1 MAGSDYDRLQASLG
15 GTYTIERELGRGGM
29 ATVYLARDVKH
40 QRRVALKVLDP
51 NLAASLGP
59 ERFRREVTTAAQ
71 LQHPHVLGLHDSG
84 ETSDGQ
90 LWFTMPYVEGESL
103 RDRLRHERQ
112 MSVQDVVR
120 IIREVA
126 GALDYA
132 HQKGV
137 LHRDIKPENILL
149 TTGGDALLADFGIA
163 RALDASAPEST
174 SRGSLTQTGLAIGTP
189 QYMSPEQA
197 AGEPNL
203 DARSDIF
210 SLGGVCFEMLAG
222 EPPFSAPSQQ
232 AIVAKL
238 LTTDAPS
245 VRALRPDVSPA
256 IDAILARAL
265 KRVPAERWRTAGEMA
280 QALEAEAHATH
291 TSAPAVTPALASEQ
305 RPSSRRR
312 VPASALALILG
323 LAIGGG
329 ALFAW
334 RSHTQG
340 AAPGESGAIRLAV
353 LPFENVG
360 DTSDAY
366 FADGVTDAVRGK
378 LTGLPGIEVI
388 GSASSAQYRKTTKS
402 PQQIGQELGVR
413 YLLIGRVHWA
423 RAAGGTSRVQV
434 SPELID
440 VSTAADKWQQPF
452 DAPLTDVFQVQG
464 DIASKVARSLE
475 VALTPATQQNLAS
488 SPTKDLV
495 AYDSYLRGLAL
506 RASGNSPATLRRT
519 ISAYRDAVQR
529 DSTFALAWSALGAT
543 YALMYSNGVPTPA
556 LADSAD
562 RASTRALTLQPD
574 LPAARAAR
582 SVYYSF
588 VVGDNARALEE
599 AKTGLAHAQTTA
611 LLSASVSAEE
621 ANGEWDAAA
630 ADVARA
636 TELDPRNGNLLSR
649 RSEVALAR
657 RDTAG
662 ARVWAER
669 ALVISPANLLF
680 LEQRAMADLQSGDL
694 ASARRVAQRPGAVPD
709 PAAYVTYLA
718 AYYDLGWVLD
728 SAQEKLLLTL
738 GIDAFDGDSA
748 VMGLVRAEQY
758 HLRGDETNA
767 RAAASIAV
775 RQFAKQL
782 ELSRSDAQRHLLL
795 GLSLAYLGRNAE
807 AVQEGDRALAIQPS
821 YRSNH
826 IYGPYF
832 DQVLARIYM
841 MSGQP
846 DRAIDLLE
854 SILQHPYYLTR
865 AWLRIDPTFAPLRGN
880 SRFEKL
886 IASGSRATLPNAGDS
901 GNGALTSF

>member
-1 MAGSDYDRLQASLG
+1 LTASDYDRLQSALG
-15 GTYTIERELGRGGM
+15 NAYTIERELGRGGM
-29 ATVYLARDVKH
+29 ATVYLARDAKH

-59 ERFRREVTTAAQ
+59 ERFRREITTAAQ
-71 LQHPHVLGLHDSG
+71 LQHPHILGVHDSG
-84 ETSDGQ
+84 ETADGQ

-120 IIREVA
+120 VVREVA

-149 TTGGDALLADFGIA
+149 TAGGDALLADFGIA
-163 RALDASAPEST
+163 RALDASAAGES
-174 SRGSLTQTGLAIGTP
+174 SSHGGLTQTGLAIGTP

-197 AGEPNL
+197 AGERNL

-210 SLGGVCFEMLAG
+210 SLGAVTYEMLAG
-222 EPPFSAPSQQ
+222 EPPFSAPTQQ
-232 AIVAKL
+232 AVVAKI

-245 VRALRPDVSPA
+245 VRALRPDVSPG
-256 IDAILARAL
+256 IDAILARAM
-265 KRVPAERWRTAGEMA
+265 KRVPAERWRSAGEMA
-280 QALEAEAHATH
+280 NALEAELHGTH
-291 TSAPAVTPALASEQ
+291 TSAPIASPAPASEQ
-305 RPSSRRR
+305 RPPSRRR
-312 VPASALALILG
+312 IPASALALILG

-388 GSASSAQYRKTTKS
+388 GSASSAQYRKSTKS

-464 DIASKVARSLE
+464 DIASKVAQSLK
-475 VALTPATQQNLAS
+475 VALTPATQQEFAS

-495 AYDSYLRGLAL
+495 AYDSYLRGRALA
-506 RASGNSPATLRRT
+506 ASGNSPATLRRM
-519 ISAYRDAVQR
+519 IDAFSDAVQR
-529 DSTFALAWSALGAT
+529 DSAFALAWSSLAT
-543 YALMYSNGVPTPA
+543 AYSLMYSNSVPTPA

-562 RASTRALTLQPD
+562 RASARALALQPE
-574 LPAARAAR
+574 LPEARAAR
-582 SVYYSF
+582 SAYYSF
-588 VVGDNARALEE
+588 VVGDNDRALQE
-599 AKTGLAHAQTTA
+599 ARTGLAHAQTT
-611 LLSASVSAEE
+611 LLLTAAINAEE
-621 ANGEWDAAA
+621 ANGQWDSAAGDA
-630 ADVARA
+630 ARA
-636 TELDPRNGNLLSR
+636 TDLDPRSGGVLSR
-649 RSEVALAR
+649 RSQVALAR
-657 RDTAG
+657 RDTAS
-662 ARVWAER
+662 ARAWGER
-669 ALVISPANLLF
+669 ALAISPANLLY
-680 LEQRAMADLQSGDL
+680 LEQRVMIDLQRGDL
-694 ASARRVAQRPGAVPD
+694 ASARHESQRPGASRD

-718 AYYDLGWVLD
+718 TYYDLGWVLD
-728 SAQEKLLLTL
+728 STQGKLLLSR
-738 GIDAFDGDSA
+738 GVDAFDGDSSSL
-748 VMGLVRAEQY
+748 GIVRAEQY
-758 HLRGDETNA
+758 HLYGDETSA
-767 RAAASIAV
+767 RASASIAL
-775 RQFAKQL
+775 RHFTKQL
-782 ELSRSDAQRHLLL
+782 EQTPSDVQRHLLR

-807 AVQEGDRALAIQPS
+807 ALAEAERALAIQPS

-826 IYGPYF
+826 LTGPYY
-832 DQVLARIYM
+832 DQLLARIYM

-846 DRAIDLLE
+846 DQAIDLLE
-854 SILQHPYYLTR
+854 RILQQPYYLTR

-880 SRFEKL
+880 PRFEKL
-886 IASGSRATLPNAGDS
+886 LATQNTA
-901 GNGALTSF
+901 T

>member
-1 MAGSDYDRLQASLG
+1 MAGSDYDRLQSALG
-15 GTYTIERELGRGGM
+15 DAYTIERELGRGGM
-29 ATVYLARDVKH
+29 ATVYLARDAKH

-59 ERFRREVTTAAQ
+59 ERFRREITTAAQ
-71 LQHPHVLGLHDSG
+71 LQHPHILGVHDSG
-84 ETSDGQ
+84 ETADGQ

-112 MSVQDVVR
+112 MSVQDVAR
-120 IIREVA
+120 IVREVA

-163 RALDASAPEST
+163 RALDASAASEGT
-174 SRGSLTQTGLAIGTP
+174 SRGGLTQTGLAVGTP

-197 AGEPNL
+197 AGERGL
-203 DARSDIF
+203 DARSDVF
-210 SLGGVCFEMLAG
+210 SLGAVCYEMLAG
-222 EPPFSAPSQQ
+222 EPPFSAPTQQ
-232 AIVAKL
+232 AIVAKI

-256 IDAILARAL
+256 IEAILARAL
-265 KRVPAERWRTAGEMA
+265 QRVPAERWRSAGEMA
-280 QALEAEAHATH
+280 HALEAEAYAAHTAASVATP
-291 TSAPAVTPALASEQ
+291 APASLQ
-305 RPSSRRR
+305 RAPSRRR
-312 VPASALALILG
+312 IPASALALILG

-340 AAPGESGAIRLAV
+340 AAPADSGAIRLAV

-388 GSASSAQYRKTTKS
+388 GSASSAQYRKTTKT

-464 DIASKVARSLE
+464 DIASKVAQSLK
-475 VALTPATQQNLAS
+475 VALTPQTQQNLAA

-495 AYDSYLRGLAL
+495 AYDSYLRGIAL
-506 RASGNSPATLRRT
+506 RYSGNSPVILRRS
-519 ISAYRDAVQR
+519 IGAFRDAVQR
-529 DSTFALAWSALGAT
+529 DSSFALAWSGLAGV

-562 RASTRALTLQPD
+562 RASARALALQPD
-574 LPAARAAR
+574 LPQARAVR
-582 SVYYSF
+582 SIYYSF
-588 VVGDNARALEE
+588 VVGDHTRALQE
-599 AKTGLAHAQTTA
+599 AKSGLAHAQTAELLTA
-611 LLSASVSAEE
+611 AISAEE
-621 ANGEWDAAA
+621 ASGEWEAAA
-630 ADVARA
+630 ADAARA
-636 TELDPRNGNLLSR
+636 TDLDPRNANSLAR

-657 RDTAG
+657 RDTAS
-662 ARVWAER
+662 ARLWAEQ
-669 ALVISPANLLF
+669 ALAIAPANLLY
-680 LEQRAMADLQSGDL
+680 LEQRVMVDVQTGDL
-694 ASARRVAQRPGAVPD
+694 AAARREAQRPGAVPD
-709 PAAYVTYLA
+709 PAAYVSYLA
-718 AYYDLGWVLD
+718 TYYDLGWVLD
-728 SAQEKLLLTL
+728 SAQDRLLLSL
-738 GIDAFDGDSA
+738 GVDAFDGDSA
-748 VMGLVRAEQY
+748 TKGIVRAEQY
-758 HLRGDETNA
+758 HLDGDETNA
-767 RAAASIAV
+767 RVAASIAV
-775 RQFAKQL
+775 RNFAKQL
-782 ELSRSDAQRHLLL
+782 ESSPSDAQRHLFR
-795 GLSLAYLGRNAE
+795 GVGLAYLGRNAE
-807 AVQEGDRALAIQPS
+807 ALQEGERALAVQPS
-821 YRSNH
+821 YRKNQAT
-826 IYGPYF
+826 GPYY

-841 MSGQP
+841 MAGQQ

-854 SILQHPYYLTR
+854 NVLQRPYYLTR

-880 SRFEKL
+880 ARFDKL
-886 IASGSRATLPNAGDS
+886 VAG
-901 GNGALTSF
+901 A

>member
-1 MAGSDYDRLQASLG
+1 VTGSDFDRLQASLG
-15 GTYTIERELGRGGM
+15 DAYTIERELGRGGM
-29 ATVYLARDVKH
+29 ATVYLARDAKH

-71 LQHPHVLGLHDSG
+71 LQHPHILGVHDSG
-84 ETSDGQ
+84 ETADGQ

-163 RALDASAPEST
+163 RALDASAT
-174 SRGSLTQTGLAIGTP
+174 DNASRGGLTQTGLSIGTP

-197 AGEPNL
+197 AGERGL

-210 SLGGVCFEMLAG
+210 SLGAVCYEMLAG
-222 EPPFSAPSQQ
+222 EPPFSAPTQQ
-232 AIVAKL
+232 AIVAKI

-245 VRALRPDVSPA
+245 VRVLRPDVSPA

-265 KRVPAERWRTAGEMA
+265 QRVPAERWRSAGEMA
-280 QALEAEAHATH
+280 HALEAEAHATH
-291 TSAPAVTPALASEQ
+291 TAAPVAMPGLASEQ
-305 RPSSRRR
+305 RQSPRRK

-334 RSHTQG
+334 RSHSQG
-340 AAPGESGAIRLAV
+340 AAPSESGAIRLAV

-388 GSASSAQYRKTTKS
+388 GSASSGQYRKTTKT

-423 RAAGGTSRVQV
+423 RAAGGTSRVRV

-464 DIASKVARSLE
+464 DIASKVAQSLK
-475 VALTPATQQNLAS
+475 VALTPATQQDLAS

-495 AYDSYLRGLAL
+495 AYDSYLRGVAL
-506 RASGNSPATLRRT
+506 RASGNSPATLRRA
-519 ISAYRDAVQR
+519 INAFRDAVQR
-529 DSTFALAWSALGAT
+529 DSIFALAWSTLATT
-543 YALMYSNGVPTPA
+543 YALMYSNGIPTPA

-562 RASTRALTLQPD
+562 RASARALALQPD
-574 LPAARAAR
+574 LPEARGAR
-582 SVYYSF
+582 SFYYLII
-588 VVGDNARALEE
+588 VGDNARALEE

-611 LLSASVSAEE
+611 LLTASISAEE
-621 ANGEWDAAA
+621 ASGQWDAAA
-630 ADVARA
+630 TEAARA
-636 TELDPRNGNLLSR
+636 TDLDPRNGNLLAR

-657 RDTAG
+657 RDTAN

-669 ALVISPANLLF
+669 SLAISPANLQY
-680 LEQRAMADLQSGDL
+680 LEQLVVANLQSGDL
-694 ASARRVAQRPGAVPD
+694 ASARHVAQRPGAVPD
-709 PAAYVTYLA
+709 PAAYVSYLA
-718 AYYDLGWVLD
+718 TYYDLGWVLD
-728 SAQEKLLLTL
+728 SAQDKLLLSL
-738 GIDAFDGDSA
+738 GVDAFDGDSA
-748 VMGLVRAEQY
+748 GMSIVRAEQY
-758 HLRGDETNA
+758 HLHGDETNA
-767 RAAASIAV
+767 RAAANIAA

-782 ELSRSDAQRHLLL
+782 ELTPSDAQRHLFR

-807 AVQEGDRALAIQPS
+807 AIAEGERTLAIQPS
-821 YRSNH
+821 YRSNRLN
-826 IYGPYF
+826 GPYY

-854 SILQHPYYLTR
+854 SILQQPYYLTR
-865 AWLRIDPTFAPLRGN
+865 ACLRIDPTFAPLRGN
-880 SRFEKL
+880 PRFEKL
-886 IASGSRATLPNAGDS
+886 IASGSTV
-901 GNGALTSF
+901 T

>member
-1 MAGSDYDRLQASLG
+1 VRVRVTGSDFERLQSALG
-15 GTYTIERELGRGGM
+15 GAYTIERELGRGGM
-29 ATVYLARDVKH
+29 ATVYLARDAKH

-59 ERFRREVTTAAQ
+59 ERFRREITTAAQ
-71 LQHPHVLGLHDSG
+71 LQHPHILGVHDSG
-84 ETSDGQ
+84 ETADGQ

-112 MSVQDVVR
+112 MSVQDVTR
-120 IIREVA
+120 IVREVA

-149 TTGGDALLADFGIA
+149 TAGGDALLADFGIA
-163 RALDASAPEST
+163 RALDASATDSG
-174 SRGSLTQTGLAIGTP
+174 SRGGLTQTGLAVGTP

-197 AGEPNL
+197 AGERNL
-203 DARSDIF
+203 DARSDVF
-210 SLGGVCFEMLAG
+210 SLGAVCYEMLAG
-222 EPPFSAPSQQ
+222 EPPFSAPTQQ
-232 AIVAKL
+232 AIVAKI

-245 VRALRPDVSPA
+245 VRALRPDVSPG

-265 KRVPAERWRTAGEMA
+265 KRVPSERWRSAGEMA
-280 QALEAEAHATH
+280 HALEAEAYATH
-291 TSAPAVTPALASEQ
+291 TAAALTTPAPVSEQ
-305 RPSSRRR
+305 RPSTRRR
-312 VPASALALILG
+312 IPASALALMLG

-334 RSHTQG
+334 RSHTQT

-440 VSTAADKWQQPF
+440 AGTAADKWQQPF
-452 DAPLTDVFQVQG
+452 DAPLTDVFQVQS
-464 DIASKVARSLE
+464 DIASKVAQSLK
-475 VALTPATQQNLAS
+475 VALTPASKQDLAS

-495 AYDSYLRGLAL
+495 AYDSYLRGIAL
-506 RASGNSPATLRRT
+506 RASGNSPATLRRS
-519 ISAYRDAVQR
+519 IGAFGDAVRR
-529 DSTFALAWSALGAT
+529 DSTFALAWSSLST
-543 YALMYSNGVPTPA
+543 SYALMYSNGVPTPA

-562 RASTRALTLQPD
+562 RASARALVLQPD

-582 SVYYSF
+582 AAYYNF

-599 AKTGLAHAQTTA
+599 ARTGLAHAQTPA
-611 LLSASVSAEE
+611 LLTASISAEE
-621 ANGEWDAAA
+621 ASGQWDAAA
-630 ADVARA
+630 ADAARA
-636 TELDPRNGNLLSR
+636 TDLDPRNGNVLAR

-657 RDTAG
+657 RDTAS

-669 ALVISPANLLF
+669 ALEITPANLLY
-680 LEQRAMADLQSGDL
+680 LEQLVMADLQSGDL
-694 ASARRVAQRPGAVPD
+694 AAARRVAQRRGAVPE
-709 PAAYVTYLA
+709 PAAYVSYLA
-718 AYYDLGWVLD
+718 TYYDLGWVLD
-728 SAQEKLLLTL
+728 SAQERLLLSL
-738 GIDAFDGDSA
+738 GADAFDGDSA
-748 VMGLVRAEQY
+748 SMGIVRAQQY
-758 HLRGDETNA
+758 HLHGDEMNMRT
-767 RAAASIAV
+767 AASIAV
-775 RQFAKQL
+775 RNFAKQL
-782 ELSRSDAQRHLLL
+782 ESSPSDAQRHLFRGL
-795 GLSLAYLGRNAE
+795 GLAYLGRNAE
-807 AVQEGDRALAIQPS
+807 ALQEGERALAIQPS
-821 YRSNH
+821 YRANH
-826 IYGPYF
+826 ATGPYF

-841 MSGQP
+841 MAGQP

-854 SILQHPYYLTR
+854 SILQQPYYVTR
-865 AWLRIDPTFAPLRGN
+865 VWLRIDPTFAPLRGN
-880 SRFEKL
+880 PRFEKL
-886 IASGSRATLPNAGDS
+886 VSGGAAT
-901 GNGALTSF
+901 T

>member
-1 MAGSDYDRLQASLG
+1 VTGSDFDQLQVSLG
-15 GTYTIERELGRGGM
+15 AAYTIERELGRGGM
-29 ATVYLARDVKH
+29 ATVYLARDTKH

-71 LQHPHVLGLHDSG
+71 LQHPHVLGLFDSG
-84 ETSDGQ
+84 ETADGQ

-103 RDRLRHERQ
+103 RDRLRRERQ
-112 MSVQDVVR
+112 MSLQDVVR

-163 RALDASAPEST
+163 RTLDAGASDGT

-222 EPPFSAPSQQ
+222 EPPFSAPSQP
-232 AIVAKL
+232 AIVAKI

-245 VRALRPDVSPA
+245 VRALRSDVSPA
-256 IDAILARAL
+256 IDAILARAMR
-265 KRVPAERWRTAGEMA
+265 RVPAERWRTAGEMA
-280 QALEAEAHATH
+280 HALEAEAHATH
-291 TSAPAVTPALASEQ
+291 PVTGAAATSSAASPRAP
-305 RPSSRRR
+305 SRRR
-312 VPASALALILG
+312 IPASAFALILG

-340 AAPGESGAIRLAV
+340 AAPDDSGAIRLAV

-388 GSASSAQYRKTTKS
+388 GSASSSQYRKTTKS

-464 DIASKVARSLE
+464 DIASKVAQSLK
-475 VALTPATQQNLAS
+475 VALTPATQQDLAS

-519 ISAYRDAVQR
+519 IGAYRDAVQR
-529 DSTFALAWSALGAT
+529 DSTFALAWSGLGAT
-543 YALMYSNGVPTPA
+543 YALLYTNGVPTPA

-562 RASTRALTLQPD
+562 RASTRALALQPD

-582 SVYYSF
+582 AAYYSF
-588 VVGDNARALEE
+588 VLGDNARALEV
-599 AKTGLAHAQTTA
+599 AKAGLSHVQTPA
-611 LLSASVSAEE
+611 LLTTSITLEE
-621 ANGEWDAAA
+621 ASGQWDAAA
-630 ADVARA
+630 ADATRA
-636 TELDPRNGNLLSR
+636 TELDPRNGNLLER
-649 RSEVALAR
+649 RCEIALAQ
-657 RDTAG
+657 RDTAA

-669 ALVISPANLLF
+669 ALAISPANPLF
-680 LEQRAMADLQSGDL
+680 LEQLVMVDLQGGDL
-694 ASARRVAQRPGAVPD
+694 AAARSVAHRPGAVPD

-728 SAQEKLLLTL
+728 SAQDKLLLTL

-758 HLRGDETNA
+758 HLHGDEANV
-767 RAAASIAV
+767 RAAANIAV

-782 ELSRSDAQRHLLL
+782 ELSPSDAQRHLLR
-795 GLSLAYLGRNAE
+795 GLNLAYLGRNAE
-807 AVQEGDRALAIQPS
+807 AVDEGERALAIQPS
-821 YRSNH
+821 YRTNQAT
-826 IYGPYF
+826 GPYY

-854 SILQHPYYLTR
+854 SILRHPYYLTR
-865 AWLRIDPTFAPLRGN
+865 PWLRIDPTFAPLRGN
-880 SRFEKL
+880 PKFEKL
-886 IASGSRATLPNAGDS
+886 LATQNTAI
-901 GNGALTSF
+901 

>member
-1 MAGSDYDRLQASLG
+1 MTGSDFDRLQAALG
-15 GTYTIERELGRGGM
+15 DAYTIERELGRGGM
-29 ATVYLARDVKH
+29 ATVYLARDAKH
-40 QRRVALKVLDP
+40 QRRIALKVLDP

-71 LQHPHVLGLHDSG
+71 LQHPHILGVHDSG
-84 ETSDGQ
+84 ETADGQ

-112 MSVQDVVR
+112 MSVQDVTR

-137 LHRDIKPENILL
+137 IHRDIKPENILL

-163 RALDASAPEST
+163 RALDASATGEGT
-174 SRGSLTQTGLAIGTP
+174 SRGGLTQTGLSIGTP

-197 AGEPNL
+197 AGERTL

-210 SLGGVCFEMLAG
+210 SLGAVCYEMLAG
-222 EPPFSAPSQQ
+222 EPPFSAPTQQ
-232 AIVAKL
+232 AIVAKI

-245 VRALRPDVSPA
+245 VRVLRPDLSPA

-265 KRVPAERWRTAGEMA
+265 RRVPAERWRSAGEMA
-280 QALEAEAHATH
+280 HALEAEAHVTS
-291 TSAPAVTPALASEQ
+291 TSARVATSALPSEQ
-305 RPSSRRR
+305 RVPTRRR
-312 VPASALALILG
+312 IPASALALILG

-334 RSHTQG
+334 RSRTQN

-388 GSASSAQYRKTTKS
+388 GSASSAQYRKTTKT

-423 RAAGGTSRVQV
+423 RGPGGTSRVQV
-434 SPELID
+434 SPELVD
-440 VSTAADKWQQPF
+440 ASTAADKWQQPF

-464 DIASKVARSLE
+464 DIASKVAQSLK
-475 VALTPATQQNLAS
+475 VALTPATQQDLAS

-495 AYDSYLRGLAL
+495 AYDSYLRGTAL
-506 RASGNSPATLRRT
+506 RNSGNSPALLRRA
-519 ISAYRDAVQR
+519 IGAFRDAVQR
-529 DSTFALAWSALGAT
+529 DSTFALAWSSLATT

-562 RASTRALTLQPD
+562 RASARALALQPD
-574 LPAARAAR
+574 EPLARAAR
-582 SVYYSF
+582 SVYFSF
-588 VVGDNARALEE
+588 VVGDPARALEE
-599 AKTGLAHAQTTA
+599 AKTGLAHAQIPA
-611 LLSASVSAEE
+611 LLNASITAEE
-621 ANGEWDAAA
+621 ASGQWDAAA
-630 ADVARA
+630 ADAARA
-636 TELDPRNGNLLSR
+636 TDLDPRNGNLLAR
-649 RSEVALAR
+649 RSEVAMAR

-669 ALVISPANLLF
+669 ALAIAPANLLY
-680 LEQRAMADLQSGDL
+680 LEQLVLADLQTGNL
-694 ASARRVAQRPGAVPD
+694 AGARRETQRPGAVPD
-709 PAAYVTYLA
+709 PAAYVSYVAT
-718 AYYDLGWVLD
+718 YYDLGWVLD
-728 SAQEKLLLTL
+728 SAQDRLLLSL
-738 GIDAFDGDSA
+738 GVDAFDGDSA
-748 VMGLVRAEQY
+748 SMGIVRAEQY
-758 HLRGDETNA
+758 HLHGDETNT
-767 RAAASIAV
+767 RVAASIAEK
-775 RQFAKQL
+775 QFARQIQQTPA
-782 ELSRSDAQRHLLL
+782 DAQRHLFR

-807 AVQEGDRALAIQPS
+807 ALQEGERAVAIQPS
-821 YRSNH
+821 YRANH
-826 IYGPYF
+826 AVGPYY

-841 MSGQP
+841 MAGQP

-854 SILQHPYYLTR
+854 SILKQPYYLTR

-880 SRFEKL
+880 LRFQKL
-886 IASGSRATLPNAGDS
+886 VAG
-901 GNGALTSF
+901 NTTT